1 MSQKRQANKPTKINA
16 DVDPKY
22 LAVDEARYMLNAER
36 NIGGGA
42 NSKSGKTTPI
52 PANELM
58 CTTTVGVGTPYL
70 IGKYKSD
77 LTNEVYAFYYVEGG
91 LDYILRINEDKTC
104 EIVYQGDCL
113 NFSAD
118 PKHSIEDW
126 RVYLKYD
133 RFCAN
138 QGGKQLIWTDGINPI
153 GMIDVEASIA
163 TDSFTT
169 PFFDDCLIG
178 CEPLQMCVP
187 EPCGALEGEFSPLDP
202 SQIGLNNNL
211 LEVGFQFR
219 YRHIYYDQ
227 RASEWSDISTLF
239 FQDSKGCFDID
250 EGLPRCISLTVP
262 VGNPLVD
269 KIEIAFRKDN
279 EPNWFTTETVEKYQ
293 PYTSQSQKWYERQ
306 LADLLNYSSVDC
318 TFEYIFCNDKECTPI
333 SPVET
338 SRVFNP
344 IPREAQGLVRIK
356 DSLGFYNYVKG
367 SCPLLESETKKME
380 ISLNGAGV
388 TCSPELVTVTFFL
401 IAHRNAQNFNMPI
414 FRMGGTGGLN
424 IDDDLTDRAY
434 FGGADFNGVPEP
446 NEGFGQYF
454 SGKTRNF
461 IGYVEGTDYWVEMK
475 QYVKSA
481 TAGSPPQYLGAP
493 IASLSDAGW
502 AVALR
507 NLRLAGTY
515 YFQQGTLSV
524 PKGTKG
530 FLRIANH
537 KNEDGLLQSQDQST
551 FVIGTIPSL
560 ISYQG
565 LGAPKNINGILDNQV
580 KEIYFDTCAGSVSL
594 SPVFIVD
601 DNDMKSE
608 AGTKASSA
616 IEGYIRDLQGNP
628 LEFIEVWNDGVLRSK
643 TDHNGYYSFNR
654 WGGVSG
660 STQLDIRAEQAAS
673 GAFTNIKFQTVQ
685 SQLDVLVRADIEIDN
700 PAYQLD
706 YYEDVQVLVRDC
718 NSAPVGGVRVAM
730 TGTKYE
736 VTDDLT
742 GIATFKIRN
751 NSNRSRIVRGVVMD
765 AKNCFNI
772 DCSGGCNFCLPTTV
786 LTTLPSSFKDVHYT
800 NLAVIGLINKAT
812 ALLGKKGLKAGGRY
826 EWALIAKGNCG
837 RLSAAYP
844 ITVLDGSIDTG
855 SFMDVPKTQEKDAL
869 TFNSISYDARGLVL
883 PDWVDCVS
891 LARTEN
897 YNQYELQ
904 WVVDK
909 REFLAGD
916 KIRLTIQSLN
926 DYNASFNFKSN
937 TIYQFLENDRVEFI
951 SNGNGAI
958 FDTATFGL
966 LNYQIIS
973 PSTDFIAAG
982 DEAPPADFFN
992 QILIENDGKLNTLT
1006 VGAKIELQRPKKCT
1020 AENTPLYA
1028 VLQLDVI
1035 EVSGQKVLANPT
1047 GTFSTFDTYFVTRS
1061 ISSIPTQIFEHRNP
1075 SDFWGDTL
1083 NGISDVG
1090 KAYFKNKFEN
1100 ESRFGR
1106 NITINSLN
1114 QFNRFGDLE
1123 KTLDDPQ
1130 QGDLIAVGVYDG
1142 QVGVGIGEHDNFLFN
1157 ISDDFLRLGADG
1169 IVRAQSPDNIISD
1182 GEPKVV
1188 GQFGCQYEDIGS
1200 VYFGDGWITWADL
1213 SKGALVKHDFS
1224 AAKDIAEGKM
1234 NSYLRQKWGIMQA
1247 FNGTS
1252 QLDINRYRFVTGFNY
1267 HTNALQLTMKRL
1279 TGANTYNTQD
1289 YLLSESETI
1298 LIEPRME
1305 EFLTMASYAQ
1315 DGYSNLNIKDA
1326 NGSGFISFAGASVYN
1341 HPIKSNVYN
1350 RFNGVAVD
1358 RVVMIAINQ
1367 EPDFIKR
1374 GVGIEIQ
1381 SDKMYFVS
1389 RVKVDDASFQS
1400 IIPPIRMEK
1409 QEDKWVGSFLSNIN
1423 SSGGLFAV
1431 GQVATKPRG
1440 YYILFTLIR
1449 DNTDNLKYNTTDN
1462 AKRVLFDELD
1472 MVLSKYFNSS
1482 QSGMQENL

>member
-187 EPCGALEGEFSPLDP
+187 EICGAVEGEFLPLDP
-202 SQIGLNNNL
+202 SQVDLNNKL
-211 LEVGFQFR
+211 IDDGIQIII
-219 YRHIYYDQ
+219 RHVYYDQ
-227 RASEWSDISTLF
+227 RKSEWSIPSTLF
-239 FQDSKGCFDID
+239 LQNALGCFDTE
-250 EGLPRCISLTVP
+250 EGLPRCLKLTIP

-269 KIEIAFRKDN
+269 KIEIAFRRNN
-279 EPNWFTTETVEKYQ
+279 EPNFYLSDTIEKYL
-293 PYTSQSQKWYERQ
+293 PYANSNQKWYERT
-306 LADLLNYSSVDC
+306 LADLPNYSDTTC
-318 TFEYIFCNDKECTPI
+318 TFEYTFCNDKGAVPI
-333 SPVET
+333 DPNET
-338 SRVFNP
+338 NRVFNP

-356 DSLGFYNYVKG
+356 DSLGFYNYIKG
-367 SCPLLESETKKME
+367 ACPLLENETKKME
-380 ISLNGAGV
+380 ISLE
-388 TCSPELVTVTFFL
+388 CSPNNCAPEFAEVEFYCIV
-401 IAHRNAQNFNMPI
+401 HQNVQHINQPI
-414 FRMGGTGGLN
+414 YR
-424 IDDDLTDRAY
+424 
-434 FGGADFNGVPEP
+434 FGGSTLNDEDDKSDTAFFGGIMESGLVEP
-446 NEGFGQYF
+446 SPQYEQYF
-454 SGKTRNF
+454 TKETRGF
-461 IGYVEGTDYWVEMK
+461 IAYIEGTDYWVEME
-475 QYVKSA
+475 QWVA
-481 TAGSPPQYLGAP
+481 NGSLLNTKKVGV
-493 IASLSDAGW
+493 LSGFNNTNQVFWKGFA
-502 AVALR
+502 AQIQS
-507 NLRLAGTY
+507 GTY
-515 YFQQGTLSV
+515 YYSKGKFKV

-530 FLRIANH
+530 FIRLVNH
-537 KNEDGLLQSQDQST
+537 KENSGLGDAQNTST
-551 FVIGTIPSL
+551 FLVGTIPDINNYTSTSN
-560 ISYQG
+560 ISS
-565 LGAPKNINGILDNQV
+565 ILNQV
-580 KEIYFDTCAGSVSL
+580 SEELYFDTCSGNVVLNQTFIIYDGDIDNTIGSHS
-594 SPVFIVD
+594 
-601 DNDMKSE
+601 
-608 AGTKASSA
+608 ASSYSGYITDENNA
-616 IEGYIRDLQGNP
+616 PIEGA
-628 LEFIEVWNDGVLRSK
+628 EVWHLGIYQGK
-643 TDHNGYYSFNR
+643 TDHNGHYYFYLY
-654 WGGVSG
+654 GGNNIQISLQVRVEQS
-660 STQLDIRAEQAAS
+660 ST
-673 GAFTNIKFQTVQ
+673 GGFTTVKTVLISNNYSHTVKNIQ
-685 SQLDVLVRADIEIDN
+685 IDTAGYTTN
-700 PAYQLD
+700 
-706 YYEDVQVLVRDC
+706 YYDDLSVIVKDC
-718 NSAPVGGVRVAM
+718 NNNPVGGVRVAISGSKYKISDSI
-730 TGTKYE
+730 TGLAK
-736 VTDDLT
+736 
-742 GIATFKIRN
+742 FKLRNYSTRNRIIRAVVIN
-751 NSNRSRIVRGVVMD
+751 NNGCFTLD
-765 AKNCFNI
+765 CFGNCNPCI
-772 DCSGGCNFCLPTTV
+772 PTSL
-786 LTTLPSSFKDVHYT
+786 LTTLPSSFDLVPVT
-800 NLAVIGLINKAT
+800 NVSLINNLNVLSANIN
-812 ALLGKKGLKAGGRY
+812 KKGLKAGGRY
-826 EWALIAKGNCG
+826 EFGLVAKSSCG
-837 RLSAAYP
+837 KISAVYP
-844 ITVLDGSIDTG
+844 VTIMDGSIPLDD
-855 SFMDVPKTQEKDAL
+855 SFLDVPKTQEKGEMS
-869 TFNSISYDARGLVL
+869 FCSFSYDARGLVL
-883 PDWVDCVS
+883 PNWVDCVEIVRS
-891 LARTEN
+891 KNLN
-897 YNQYELQ
+897 NYELQ

-909 REFLAGD
+909 IEKLSDG
-916 KIRLTIQSLN
+916 KMRLLIQSLS
-926 DYNASFNFKSN
+926 DYNAFYNFNTN
-937 TIYQFLENDRVEFI
+937 TVYQYLEGDRVEFI
-951 SNGNGAI
+951 SNGDGSI
-958 FDTATFGL
+958 FNTATFGL
-966 LNYQIIS
+966 LNYLILS
-973 PSTDFIAAG
+973 PFKDKVIDG
-982 DEAPPADFFN
+982 QDNDPANFFN
-992 QILIENDGKLNTLT
+992 EIVIQNDGNLDGLK
-1006 VGAKIELQRPKKCT
+1006 VGAKIEIQRPVEFSV
-1020 AENTPLYA
+1020 ENSALYSIGIGIG
-1028 VLQLDVI
+1028 VI
-1035 EVSGQKVLANPT
+1035 EVSGQRVLAQPI
-1047 GTFSTFDTYFVTRS
+1047 GTFDTFDTYFVNRKIGS
-1061 ISSIPTQIFEHRNP
+1061 QSLQQFEHRNP
-1075 SDFWGDTL
+1075 SDFWGNKL
-1083 NGISDVG
+1083 FGISDIG
-1090 KAYFKNKFEN
+1090 KGYFKNKFEN
-1100 ESRFGR
+1100 ERRFGR
-1106 NITINSLN
+1106 NITINSTN

-1381 SDKMYFVS
+1381 SNKMYFVS

-1440 YYILFTLIR
+1440 YYILFTLVR

>member
-77 LTNEVYAFYYVEGG
+77 LTNEVYAFYYVDGG

-187 EPCGALEGEFSPLDP
+187 EICGAVEGEFLPLDP
-202 SQIGLNNNL
+202 SQVDLNNKL
-211 LEVGFQFR
+211 IDDGIQIII
-219 YRHIYYDQ
+219 RHVYYDQ
-227 RASEWSDISTLF
+227 RKSEWSIPSTLF
-239 FQDSKGCFDID
+239 LQNALGCFDTE
-250 EGLPRCISLTVP
+250 EGLPRCLKLTIP

-269 KIEIAFRKDN
+269 KIEIAFRRNN
-279 EPNWFTTETVEKYQ
+279 EPNFYLSDTIEKYL
-293 PYTSQSQKWYERQ
+293 PYANSNQKWYERT
-306 LADLLNYSSVDC
+306 LADLPNYSDTTC
-318 TFEYIFCNDKECTPI
+318 TFEYTFCNDKGAVPI
-333 SPVET
+333 DPNET
-338 SRVFNP
+338 NRVFNP

-356 DSLGFYNYVKG
+356 DSLGFYNYIKG
-367 SCPLLESETKKME
+367 ACPLLENETKKME
-380 ISLNGAGV
+380 ISLE
-388 TCSPELVTVTFFL
+388 CSPNNCAPEFAEVEFYCIV
-401 IAHRNAQNFNMPI
+401 HQNVQHINQPI
-414 FRMGGTGGLN
+414 YR
-424 IDDDLTDRAY
+424 
-434 FGGADFNGVPEP
+434 FGGSTLNDEDDKSDTAFFGGIMESGLVEP
-446 NEGFGQYF
+446 SPQYEQYF
-454 SGKTRNF
+454 TKETRGF
-461 IGYVEGTDYWVEMK
+461 IAYIEGTDYWVEME
-475 QYVKSA
+475 QWVA
-481 TAGSPPQYLGAP
+481 NGSILNTKKVGV
-493 IASLSDAGW
+493 LSGFNSTNQVFWKGFA
-502 AVALR
+502 AQIQS
-507 NLRLAGTY
+507 GTY
-515 YFQQGTLSV
+515 YYSKGKFKV

-530 FLRIANH
+530 FIRLVNH
-537 KNEDGLLQSQDQST
+537 KENSGLGDAQNTST
-551 FVIGTIPSL
+551 FLVGTIPDINNYTSTSN
-560 ISYQG
+560 ISS
-565 LGAPKNINGILDNQV
+565 ILNQV
-580 KEIYFDTCAGSVSL
+580 SEELYFDTCSGNVVLNQTFIIYDGDIDNTIGSHS
-594 SPVFIVD
+594 
-601 DNDMKSE
+601 
-608 AGTKASSA
+608 ASSYSGYITDENNA
-616 IEGYIRDLQGNP
+616 PIEGA
-628 LEFIEVWNDGVLRSK
+628 EVWHLGIYQGK
-643 TDHNGYYSFNR
+643 TDHNGHYYFYLY
-654 WGGVSG
+654 GGNNIQISLQVRVEQSSTGGFTTVKTVLISNNYSHTVKNIQIDTAGYTTNYYNDVSV
-660 STQLDIRAEQAAS
+660 IV
-673 GAFTNIKFQTVQ
+673 K
-685 SQLDVLVRADIEIDN
+685 
-700 PAYQLD
+700 
-706 YYEDVQVLVRDC
+706 DC
-718 NSAPVGGVRVAM
+718 NNNPVGGVRVAM
-730 TGTKYE
+730 SGSKYKISDSITG
-736 VTDDLT
+736 L
-742 GIATFKIRN
+742 ANFKLRNYSTRNRVIRAVVIN
-751 NSNRSRIVRGVVMD
+751 NNG
-765 AKNCFNI
+765 CFTL
-772 DCSGGCNFCLPTTV
+772 DCSGNCNPCIPTSALV
-786 LTTLPSSFKDVHYT
+786 TLPSSFQGRPYENVPLLSSLNVLSAT
-800 NLAVIGLINKAT
+800 IN
-812 ALLGKKGLKAGGRY
+812 KKGLKAGGRY
-826 EWALIAKGNCG
+826 EFGLVAKSSCG
-837 RLSAAYP
+837 KISAVYP
-844 ITVLDGSIDTG
+844 ITIMDGSIPLDD
-855 SFMDVPKTQEKDAL
+855 SFLDVPKTQEKGEMSFCSL
-869 TFNSISYDARGLVL
+869 SYDARGLVL
-883 PDWVDCVS
+883 PNWVDCVEIVRS
-891 LARTEN
+891 KNLN
-897 YNQYELQ
+897 NYELQ

-909 REFLAGD
+909 IEKLSDG
-916 KIRLTIQSLN
+916 KMRLLIQSLS
-926 DYNASFNFKSN
+926 DYNAFYNFNTN
-937 TIYQFLENDRVEFI
+937 TVYQYLEGDRVEFI
-951 SNGNGAI
+951 SNGDGSI
-958 FDTATFGL
+958 FNTATFGL
-966 LNYQIIS
+966 LNYLILS
-973 PSTDFIAAG
+973 PFKDKVIDG
-982 DEAPPADFFN
+982 QDNDPANFFN
-992 QILIENDGKLNTLT
+992 EIVIQNDGNLDGLK
-1006 VGAKIELQRPKKCT
+1006 VGAKIEIQRPVEFSV
-1020 AENTPLYA
+1020 ENSALYSIGIGIG
-1028 VLQLDVI
+1028 VI
-1035 EVSGQKVLANPT
+1035 EVSGQRVLAQPI
-1047 GTFSTFDTYFVTRS
+1047 GTFDTFDTYFVNRKIGS
-1061 ISSIPTQIFEHRNP
+1061 QSLQQFEHRNP
-1075 SDFWGDTL
+1075 SDFWGNKL
-1083 NGISDVG
+1083 FGISDIG
-1090 KAYFKNKFEN
+1090 KGYFKNKFEN
-1100 ESRFGR
+1100 ERRFGR
-1106 NITINSLN
+1106 NITINSTN

-1381 SDKMYFVS
+1381 SNKMYFVS

-1440 YYILFTLIR
+1440 YYILFTLVR